1 VREREGRCLRLFFSV
16 GFLLV
21 SRQSGIETRYRERV
35 LDACVRARE
44 GLYIQYLGVEQTARG
59 GD

>member
-1 VREREGRCLRLFFSV
+1 MRLFFSV

-35 LDACVRARE
+35 LDACMRARE
-44 GLYIQYLGVEQTARG
+44 GLYIRYLGVEQTAQ